1 MPDLF
6 DPIRLGPATLANR
19 IAMAP
24 MTRGRRP
31 DERAD
36 AMTARYY
43 GQRATAG
50 LIVTEGT
57 TVSEQARGG
66 VSVPGI
72 WTPEQTAGWRL
83 VTERVHAEGGHVF
96 AQLWHVGRLSHAAL
110 QPGGGSPVSSS
121 ATPLA
126 DDPDNRV
133 FATLEDGVPGF
144 VRATPP
150 RALELAEIADVVGDF
165 AAAAR
170 NAIDAGFDGVEIHG
184 ANGYL
189 VEQFLNP
196 NINRREDRYGGSIEN
211 RSRLAIELVD
221 AVAAAVGADR
231 VGIRLSPFGRGFDN
245 AAYAETVDTYLL
257 LARELQERGVVY
269 VHLNDQRPDGE
280 RIDEGF
286 LRAFRSIYSGVL
298 LLAGGLDKTEA
309 TDLIARDLIDVAA
322 FGRHFIAN
330 PDLVRRLAADHPL
343 AEPDVATF
351 YGGGDAGYVDY
362 PPAERDADA
371 ARP

>member
-6 DPIRLGPATLANR
+6 DPLHLGAITLENR

-36 AMTARYY
+36 AATAQYY
-43 GQRATAG
+43 AQRATAG

-57 TVSEQARGG
+57 TVSEQARGS

-72 WTPEQTAGWRL
+72 WTAEQTAGWRM
-83 VTERVHAEGGHVF
+83 VTDRVRAEGGRIF
-96 AQLWHVGRLSHAAL
+96 AQLWHVGRMSHAAL
-110 QPGGGSPVSSS
+110 QPGGGAPVSSS

-133 FATLEDGVPGF
+133 FAVVEDGVPGF
-144 VRATPP
+144 VTATPP
-150 RALELAEIADVVGDF
+150 RALEVSEIAGVVADF
-165 AAAAR
+165 ARAAK
-170 NAIDAGFDGVEIHG
+170 NAIAAGFDGVEIHG

-196 NINRREDRYGGSIEN
+196 NINRRDDGYGGSIEN

-221 AVAAAVGADR
+221 AVAAAVGSER
-231 VGIRLSPFGRGFDN
+231 TGIRLSPFGRGFDN
-245 AAYAETVDTYLL
+245 AAYPEAIETYLH

-286 LRAFRSIYSGVL
+286 LRAFRSIYRGVV
-298 LLAGGLDKTEA
+298 LLAGGLDKAEA
-309 TDLIARDLIDVAA
+309 TDLLARDLIDVAA
-322 FGRHFIAN
+322 FGRPYIAN
-330 PDLVRRLAADHPL
+330 PDLVQRLADDAPL
-343 AEPDVATF
+343 AEPDIATI

-362 PPAERDADA
+362 PTLERGANVA
-371 ARP
+371 GA